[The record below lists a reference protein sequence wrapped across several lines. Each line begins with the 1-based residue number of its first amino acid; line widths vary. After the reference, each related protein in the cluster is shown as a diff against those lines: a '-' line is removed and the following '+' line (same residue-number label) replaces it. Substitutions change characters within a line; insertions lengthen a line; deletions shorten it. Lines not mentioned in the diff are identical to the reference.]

1 MTYTV
6 RRSNSIPRRRLQ
18 STVLALAIVL
28 LEALLATPT
37 AQGQTLTVLHSFKGG
52 GDGTNPLAGL
62 IRDGKGSL
70 YGTSQLGGAF
80 NYGTVFKLDA
90 TGKYTLLYSF
100 TGGADG
106 GYPFGG
112 VIRDAGGNLYGTS
125 LAGGSV
131 RACNN
136 GFGCGTV
143 FKLDRRGIETVLYNF
158 TGATDGASPQ
168 ASLIQDA
175 NGNLYGT
182 TATGGVGCGSLGCGT
197 VFKLD
202 PTGTESVLYSFTGA
216 ADGRSPY
223 GGLVRDAKGNI
234 YGTTYTGGDL
244 NCFSLGCGTLF
255 KLDAAGTEIVLH
267 SFTDGADGGYPFDAL
282 VPNGENLFGTTQTGG
297 AFGHG
302 TVFRLDKTGKQSV
315 LYSFAGSPDGASPV
329 AALIHDAAGT
339 LYGTTQNGGAFNDGT
354 VFKLDTTGEETVL
367 HSFTGAADGKSPD
380 AALIRDA
387 GGNLYGTTYGGGAF
401 GFGTVF
407 KIAP

>member
-70 YGTSQLGGAF
+70 YG
-80 NYGTVFKLDA
+80 
-90 TGKYTLLYSF
+90 F

-267 SFTDGADGGYPFDAL
+267 SS
-282 VPNGENLFGTTQTGG
+282 TGDIRLMPW
-297 AFGHG
+297 
-302 TVFRLDKTGKQSV
+302 FRTERTSSAPRKPVERSATELCSGWIRPGSRLCCTASLARRTEQV
-315 LYSFAGSPDGASPV
+315 L
-329 AALIHDAAGT
+329 LR
-339 LYGTTQNGGAFNDGT
+339 L
-354 VFKLDTTGEETVL
+354 
-367 HSFTGAADGKSPD
+367 
-380 AALIRDA
+380 
-387 GGNLYGTTYGGGAF
+387 
-401 GFGTVF
+401 
-407 KIAP
+407 